1 MNEILSK
8 QELAYL
14 TSYKSNK
21 SIIKWLNKNRVPYM
35 LNGEGTPLVNRNALA
50 ALMGDPS
57 VTKQSVQ
64 SKDVDFSRLEG
75 FK

>member
-21 SIIKWLNKNRVPYM
+21 SIMKWLNKNRVPYM
-35 LNGEGTPLVNRNALA
+35 LSGEGMPLVNRNALA
-50 ALMGDPS
+50 SLMGDPS
-57 VTKQSVQ
+57 VTKQTFQ
-64 SKDVDFSRLEG
+64 AKDVDFSKLEG
-75 FK
+75 FT

>member
-35 LNGEGTPLVNRNALA
+35 LNGEGMPLVNRNALA

-57 VTKQSVQ
+57 VTKQIAQ